1 MINALYLWPIT
12 VWTYVKYGR
21 PDTQGTENGIAG
33 DETDPL
39 LYSRHGID
47 HGEGNTGAKRCM
59 GGSDT
64 LAHPQSGQHNG
75 HEVDGQHNHGAEQGL
90 EAHRHHHSMSASR
103 PMFASVTIAT
113 CHCGAGCVLGDIIGE
128 WLVYRSNATI
138 GGSMLYAAFV
148 VGEYASITW
157 VNLLICLL
165 VDSRTP
171 SP

>member
-1 MINALYLWPIT
+1 
-12 VWTYVKYGR
+12 
-21 PDTQGTENGIAG
+21 
-33 DETDPL
+33 
-39 LYSRHGID
+39 
-47 HGEGNTGAKRCM
+47 M

-148 VGEYASITW
+148 VGEYASIT
-157 VNLLICLL
+157 
-165 VDSRTP
+165 
-171 SP
+171 